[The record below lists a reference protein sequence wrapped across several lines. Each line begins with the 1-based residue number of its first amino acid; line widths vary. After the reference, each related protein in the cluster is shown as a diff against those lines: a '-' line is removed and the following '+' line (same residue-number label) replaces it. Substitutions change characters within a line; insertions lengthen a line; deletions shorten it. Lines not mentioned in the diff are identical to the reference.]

1 MSEVKKKNNF
11 SYTGSLLG
19 KPNKPDQP
27 RLFEVTKDHES
38 SDLPEKEFNL
48 KIPRNPKETMSD
60 KQVCDLLKISKF
72 TLRNYR
78 YEGKLGHYWE
88 ISPQKILYSRYS
100 VEKLFEASYREEFE
114 VK

>member
-1 MSEVKKKNNF
+1 MNAVSKKNF
-11 SYTGSLLG
+11 SYTGSLLE
-19 KPNKPDQP
+19 KKESQP
-27 RLFEVTKDHES
+27 KLFEVTKDHER
-38 SDLPEKEFNL
+38 SDLPEKKFNV
-48 KIPRNPKETMSD
+48 KIPSNPKETMSD
-60 KQVCDLLKISKF
+60 KQVCDLLKISKN

-88 ISPQKILYSRYS
+88 ISSQKILYSRYS